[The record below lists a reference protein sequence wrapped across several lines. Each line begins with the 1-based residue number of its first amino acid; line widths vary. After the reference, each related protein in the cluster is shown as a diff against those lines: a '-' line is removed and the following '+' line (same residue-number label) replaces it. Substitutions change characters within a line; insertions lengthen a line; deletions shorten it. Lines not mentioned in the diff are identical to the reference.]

1 MKNNKKTALSQDKF
15 AALRL
20 AELRMT
26 DFEDFESCVADME
39 RTASLNSNEAVEVA
53 KAIRAKYL
61 PGIAR
66 EAGFSEDVTSQ
77 FINLEDGNETADFA
91 KETHNDDEEDMSDDD
106 TDELTDDMDDMDDDD
121 SEVEDDDI
129 ATFEIEVPAEM
140 VDAAQKAVQEA
151 LDRVL
156 GGNDSDDD
164 MDMDDDEM
172 SDDMDIDSDEDE
184 MEDDSEEHQMHKSS
198 RREKT
203 MTRQALAARRA
214 EREQILRRTER
225 EQILQKFASTEGEVS
240 SPASAGFQHSD
251 KNQYHGEMKYPT
263 MKFNGHHKLDG
274 QEAID
279 EQDVTFPK
287 GKVPTKNPEYLQLGD
302 SIEASRFEGS
312 EDGSLDYELDL
323 PVLSDIPS
331 NNEADLDHFEIP
343 TDQDLVA
350 RNTTR
355 AVMASKDGKCECCGM
370 ASAKLAASGKKLH
383 SVKCDDCKSNMKVC
397 SACVDRDADCPHCE
411 SKKGEDKGDEREAAN
426 TSTVLQDQKD
436 ATQGTSAVLNDAAKI
451 QDVANQNASQTNN
464 NLASVSNARVKA
476 AYSCATKLA
485 LAGIINSDEC
495 DAYADQLLE
504 DGLRA
509 DVMIKNTQLL
519 LRSAQASA
527 ERVAAA
533 AAQKLNTRTASAMS
547 ISTSPA
553 LSGSASAALD
563 IQSALKGTW
572 TMPKIED

>member
-1 MKNNKKTALSQDKF
+1 MKNNMKTALSQDKF

-20 AELRMT
+20 AELQMT
-26 DFEDFESCVADME
+26 DSEDFNSCVADMQ
-39 RTASLNSNEAVEVA
+39 RTASLNTNEAVEVA

-61 PGIAR
+61 PGLAR
-66 EAGFSEDVTSQ
+66 EAGFTEDIASKFV
-77 FINLEDGNETADFA
+77 NLEDGHETADFA
-91 KETHNDDEEDMSDDD
+91 KETHNEEDEDLSHDD
-106 TDELTDDMDDMDDDD
+106 TEDLTDDMEDMDDMDEMDDED

-156 GGNDSDDD
+156 GGHDSDDEVTHFN
-164 MDMDDDEM
+164 DDE
-172 SDDMDIDSDEDE
+172 SEDEE
-184 MEDDSEEHQMHKSS
+184 MEDDSEAHQMHKSS

-225 EQILQKFASTEGEVS
+225 QQILNKFASEEGEVS

-251 KNQYHGEMKYPT
+251 KNQYHGEMNYPT
-263 MKFNGHHKLDG
+263 MKFNGHSKLDG

-287 GKVPTKNPEYLQLGD
+287 GKVPTKNPNYLQLGD

-312 EDGSLDYELDL
+312 EDGSYDYELDL
-323 PVLSDIPS
+323 PVLGDIPS
-331 NNEADLDHFEIP
+331 NNEANLDNFQVP
-343 TDQDLVA
+343 TDADLPA
-350 RNTTR
+350 RKTT
-355 AVMASKDGKCECCGM
+355 VASKESGKCDCCGKG
-370 ASAKLAASGKKLH
+370 SAKLAAYGKKVH
-383 SVKCDDCKSNMKVC
+383 GVKCSQCTARLKVC
-397 SACVDRDADCPHCE
+397 DTCISEDNDCPSCKTAEKKKMAEENGDKTAESTEDALDAADNAVGLGKAVIDDAD
-411 SKKGEDKGDEREAAN
+411 
-426 TSTVLQDQKD
+426 Q
-436 ATQGTSAVLNDAAKI
+436 
-451 QDVANQNASQTNN
+451 VANKLNMS
-464 NLASVSNARVKA
+464 SVSNARIKA

-495 DAYADQLLE
+495 DSYADQLLE

-527 ERVAAA
+527 ERVAAS
-533 AAQKLNTRTASAMS
+533 AAQRLNTRTASAMS

-553 LSGSASAALD
+553 LSGSSSSAALD

-572 TMPKIED
+572 TMPKINED

>member
-370 ASAKLAASGKKLH
+370 ASAKLAASGKKVH
-383 SVKCDDCKSNMKVC
+383 SVKCEDCKTAMKVC
-397 SACVDRDADCPHCE
+397 DSCVEADADCPHCKTAE
-411 SKKGEDKGDEREAAN
+411 KKEDDEREAQ
-426 TSTVLQDQKD
+426 SLD
-436 ATQGTSAVLNDAAKI
+436 ALKSDAASLKGDVEDLNAKSDDVEQLTNTTRVTSI
-451 QDVANQNASQTNN
+451 QNS
-464 NLASVSNARVKA
+464 RIKA

-495 DAYADQLLE
+495 DSYADQLLE

>member
-1 MKNNKKTALSQDKF
+1 MKNNMKTALSQDKF
-15 AALRL
+15 TALRL
-20 AELRMT
+20 AELQMT
-26 DFEDFESCVADME
+26 DSEDFNSCVADMQ
-39 RTASLNSNEAVEVA
+39 RTASLNTDEAVVVA

-61 PGIAR
+61 PGLAR
-66 EAGFSEDVTSQ
+66 EAGFTEDIASKFV
-77 FINLEDGNETADFA
+77 NLEDGHETADFA
-91 KETHNDDEEDMSDDD
+91 KETHNEENEEMSDDD
-106 TDELTDDMDDMDDDD
+106 TEDLTDDMEDMDDMDEMDDED

-156 GGNDSDDD
+156 GGHDSDDEVTHFN
-164 MDMDDDEM
+164 DDE
-172 SDDMDIDSDEDE
+172 SEDEE
-184 MEDDSEEHQMHKSS
+184 MEDDSEAHQMHKSS

-225 EQILQKFASTEGEVS
+225 QQILNKFASEEGEVS

-251 KNQYHGEMKYPT
+251 KNQYHGEMNYPT
-263 MKFNGHHKLDG
+263 MKFNGHSKLDG

-287 GKVPTKNPEYLQLGD
+287 GKVPTKNPNYLQLGD

-312 EDGSLDYELDL
+312 EDGSYDYELDL
-323 PVLSDIPS
+323 PVLGDIPS
-331 NNEADLDHFEIP
+331 NNEANLDNFQVP
-343 TDQDLVA
+343 TDADLPA
-350 RNTTR
+350 RKTT
-355 AVMASKDGKCECCGM
+355 VASKESGKCDCCGKG
-370 ASAKLAASGKKLH
+370 SAKLAAYGKKVH
-383 SVKCDDCKSNMKVC
+383 GVKCSQCTARLKVC
-397 SACVDRDADCPHCE
+397 DTCISEDKDCPSCKTAEKNKMAEENGDKTAESTEDALDAADTAVNLGKTVIDDAD
-411 SKKGEDKGDEREAAN
+411 
-426 TSTVLQDQKD
+426 Q
-436 ATQGTSAVLNDAAKI
+436 
-451 QDVANQNASQTNN
+451 VANKLNMS
-464 NLASVSNARVKA
+464 SVSNARIKA

-495 DAYADQLLE
+495 DSYADQLLE

-527 ERVAAA
+527 ERVAAS
-533 AAQKLNTRTASAMS
+533 AAQRLNTRTASAMS

-553 LSGSASAALD
+553 LSGSSSSAALD

-572 TMPKIED
+572 TMPKINED

>member
-1 MKNNKKTALSQDKF
+1 MKTALSQDKF

-20 AELRMT
+20 AELQMT
-26 DFEDFESCVADME
+26 DKEDFDSCVADMQ
-39 RTASLNSNEAVEVA
+39 RTASLNSDEAVEVA

-61 PGIAR
+61 PGLAR
-66 EAGFSEDVTSQ
+66 EAGFSEDVTSK
-77 FINLEDGNETADFA
+77 FVNLEDGHETADFA
-91 KETHNDDEEDMSDDD
+91 KETHNEEDEDWSDDD
-106 TDELTDDMDDMDDDD
+106 TDDLTDDMEDMDDMDEMDDED

-140 VDAAQKAVQEA
+140 VEAAQKAVQEA
-151 LDRVL
+151 LDKVL
-156 GGNDSDDD
+156 GGNDSEDEVTHFN
-164 MDMDDDEM
+164 DDE
-172 SDDMDIDSDEDE
+172 SDEDE

-225 EQILQKFASTEGEVS
+225 EQILNKFASVDGEES
-240 SPASAGFQHSD
+240 YPASAGFQHSSE
-251 KNQYHGEMKYPT
+251 NQFHGEMEYPT
-263 MKFNGHHKLDG
+263 MKFTGHTKLDG

-279 EQDVTFPK
+279 EQDVTFEK
-287 GKVPTKNPEYLQLGD
+287 GKVPTKNPNYLQLGD
-302 SIEASRFEGS
+302 SIEATRFEGS

-323 PVLSDIPS
+323 ERLSNIPS
-331 NNEADLDHFEIP
+331 NNEANLEHFAIP
-343 TDQDLVA
+343 TDTDQVA
-350 RNTTR
+350 RNTNR
-355 AVMASKDGKCECCGM
+355 AVMASKKCECCGM
-370 ASAKLAASGKKLH
+370 SAAKSASSGKKIH
-383 SVKCDDCKSNMKVC
+383 SVKCDDCNTKMAVC
-397 SACVDRDADCPHCE
+397 ESCVQKDASCPHCE
-411 SKKGEDKGDEREAAN
+411 SKKGEAEDDDNREAQSLDAIK
-426 TSTVLQDQKD
+426 SDSASLQGDVED
-436 ATQGTSAVLNDAAKI
+436 LNKKSDDIEQITNMTKVQSI
-451 QDVANQNASQTNN
+451 QNS
-464 NLASVSNARVKA
+464 RIKA

-495 DAYADQLLE
+495 DSYADQLLE

>member
-1 MKNNKKTALSQDKF
+1 MKTALSQDKF

-20 AELRMT
+20 AELQMT
-26 DFEDFESCVADME
+26 DSEDFDSCVADMQ
-39 RTASLNSNEAVEVA
+39 RTASLNTDEAVAVA

-61 PGIAR
+61 PGLAR
-66 EAGFSEDVTSQ
+66 EAGFTEDIASK
-77 FINLEDGNETADFA
+77 FLNLEDGHETADFA
-91 KETHNDDEEDMSDDD
+91 KENHNEQDEDMSEDD
-106 TDELTDDMDDMDDDD
+106 TEDLNDDMEDMDDMDEMDDED

-156 GGNDSDDD
+156 GGHDSDDEVTHFN
-164 MDMDDDEM
+164 DDE
-172 SDDMDIDSDEDE
+172 SEDEE
-184 MEDDSEEHQMHKSS
+184 MEDDSEEHQMQKSS

-225 EQILQKFASTEGEVS
+225 QNILNKFASEEGEVS

-251 KNQYHGEMKYPT
+251 KNQYHGEMNYPT
-263 MKFNGHHKLDG
+263 MKFNGHTKLDG

-287 GKVPTKNPEYLQLGD
+287 GKVPTKNPNYLQLGD

-312 EDGSLDYELDL
+312 EDGSYEYELDL
-323 PVLSDIPS
+323 PVLGDIPS
-331 NNEADLDHFEIP
+331 NNEANLDNFQVP
-343 TDQDLVA
+343 TDADLPA
-350 RNTTR
+350 RKTT
-355 AVMASKDGKCECCGM
+355 VASKETSCECCGKGAAKV
-370 ASAKLAASGKKLH
+370 ASMGEKIH
-383 SVKCDDCKSNMKVC
+383 PVKCSQCTSNLKVC
-397 SACVDRDADCPHCE
+397 GKCIEADAPCKHC
-411 SKKGEDKGDEREAAN
+411 KKAEMNKEDEDGEKMAAN
-426 TSTVLQDQKD
+426 TDLALEQADTALKTGTEVVTDANAVKD
-436 ATQGTSAVLNDAAKI
+436 KLNI
-451 QDVANQNASQTNN
+451 ASLN
-464 NLASVSNARVKA
+464 NARIKA

-495 DAYADQLLE
+495 DSYADQLLE

-527 ERVAAA
+527 ERVASA

-553 LSGSASAALD
+553 LSGSSNSAALD

-572 TMPKIED
+572 TMPKINED

>member
-1 MKNNKKTALSQDKF
+1 MKNNMKTALSQDKF
-15 AALRL
+15 TALRL
-20 AELRMT
+20 AELQMT
-26 DFEDFESCVADME
+26 DSEDFNSCVADMQ
-39 RTASLNSNEAVEVA
+39 RTASLNTNEAVEVA

-61 PGIAR
+61 PGLAR
-66 EAGFSEDVTSQ
+66 EAGFTEDIASKFV
-77 FINLEDGNETADFA
+77 NLEDGHETADFA
-91 KETHNDDEEDMSDDD
+91 KETHNEEDEDLSHDD
-106 TDELTDDMDDMDDDD
+106 TEDLTDDMEDMDDMDEMDDED

-156 GGNDSDDD
+156 GGHDSDDEVTHFN
-164 MDMDDDEM
+164 DDE
-172 SDDMDIDSDEDE
+172 SEDEE
-184 MEDDSEEHQMHKSS
+184 MEDDSEAHQMHKSS

-225 EQILQKFASTEGEVS
+225 QQILNKFASEEGEVS

-251 KNQYHGEMKYPT
+251 KNQYHGEMNYPT
-263 MKFNGHHKLDG
+263 MKFNGHSKLDG

-287 GKVPTKNPEYLQLGD
+287 GKVPTKNPNYLQLGD

-312 EDGSLDYELDL
+312 EDGSYDYELDL
-323 PVLSDIPS
+323 PVLGDIPS
-331 NNEADLDHFEIP
+331 NNEANLDNFQVP
-343 TDQDLVA
+343 TDADLPA
-350 RNTTR
+350 RKTT
-355 AVMASKDGKCECCGM
+355 VASKESGKCDCCGKG
-370 ASAKLAASGKKLH
+370 SAKLAAYGKKVH
-383 SVKCDDCKSNMKVC
+383 GVKCSQCTARLKVC
-397 SACVDRDADCPHCE
+397 DTCISEDKDCPSCKTAEKKEMAEENGDKTAESTEDALDAADTAVNLGKTVIDDAD
-411 SKKGEDKGDEREAAN
+411 
-426 TSTVLQDQKD
+426 Q
-436 ATQGTSAVLNDAAKI
+436 
-451 QDVANQNASQTNN
+451 VANKLNMS
-464 NLASVSNARVKA
+464 SVSNARIKA

-495 DAYADQLLE
+495 DSYADQLLE

-527 ERVAAA
+527 ERVAAS
-533 AAQKLNTRTASAMS
+533 AAQRLNTRTASAMS

-553 LSGSASAALD
+553 LSGSSSSAALD

-572 TMPKIED
+572 TMPKINED

>member
-1 MKNNKKTALSQDKF
+1 MKTALSQDKF

-20 AELRMT
+20 AELQMT
-26 DFEDFESCVADME
+26 DSEDFDSCVADMQ
-39 RTASLNSNEAVEVA
+39 RTASLNTDEAVAVA

-61 PGIAR
+61 PGLAR
-66 EAGFSEDVTSQ
+66 EAGFTEDIASK
-77 FINLEDGNETADFA
+77 FLNLEDGHETADFA
-91 KETHNDDEEDMSDDD
+91 KETHNEEDEDLSHDD
-106 TDELTDDMDDMDDDD
+106 TDDLTDDMEDMDDMDEMDDED

-156 GGNDSDDD
+156 GGHDSDDEVTHFN
-164 MDMDDDEM
+164 DDE
-172 SDDMDIDSDEDE
+172 SEDEE
-184 MEDDSEEHQMHKSS
+184 MEDDSEEHQMQKSS

-225 EQILQKFASTEGEVS
+225 QNILNKFASEEGEVS

-251 KNQYHGEMKYPT
+251 KNQYHGEMNYPT
-263 MKFNGHHKLDG
+263 MKFNGHSKLDG

-287 GKVPTKNPEYLQLGD
+287 GKVPTKNPNYLQLGD

-312 EDGSLDYELDL
+312 EDGSYEYELDL
-323 PVLSDIPS
+323 PVLGDIPS
-331 NNEADLDHFEIP
+331 NNEANLDNFQVP
-343 TDQDLVA
+343 TDADLPA
-350 RNTTR
+350 RKTT
-355 AVMASKDGKCECCGM
+355 VASKKCDCCGKN
-370 ASAKLAASGKKLH
+370 AAKVAAMGKKVH
-383 SVKCDDCKSNMKVC
+383 AVKCDDCKTAMSVC
-397 SACVDRDADCPHCE
+397 GQCIEADAPCKNCKTAEMNKEVDEVEEKTAADTGKAIQMAGE
-411 SKKGEDKGDEREAAN
+411 ANEIVTQVSEDTSKAIDGMQLKAN
-426 TSTVLQDQKD
+426 V
-436 ATQGTSAVLNDAAKI
+436 N
-451 QDVANQNASQTNN
+451 
-464 NLASVSNARVKA
+464 NARIKA

-495 DAYADQLLE
+495 DSYADQLLE

-527 ERVAAA
+527 ERVASA

-553 LSGSASAALD
+553 LSGSSNSAALD

>member
-1 MKNNKKTALSQDKF
+1 MKTALSQDKF

-20 AELRMT
+20 AELQMT
-26 DFEDFESCVADME
+26 DSEDFDSCVADMQ
-39 RTASLNSNEAVEVA
+39 RTASLNTDEAVAVA

-61 PGIAR
+61 PGLAR
-66 EAGFSEDVTSQ
+66 EAGFTEDIANK
-77 FINLEDGNETADFA
+77 FLNLEDGHETADFA
-91 KETHNDDEEDMSDDD
+91 KENHNEQDEDMSEDD
-106 TDELTDDMDDMDDDD
+106 TEDFNDDMEDMDDMDEMDDED
-121 SEVEDDDI
+121 GEVEDDDI

-156 GGNDSDDD
+156 GGHDSDDEVTHFN
-164 MDMDDDEM
+164 DDE
-172 SDDMDIDSDEDE
+172 SEDEE

-225 EQILQKFASTEGEVS
+225 QNILNKFASEEGEVS

-251 KNQYHGEMKYPT
+251 KNQYHGEMNYPT
-263 MKFNGHHKLDG
+263 MKFNGHTKLDG

-287 GKVPTKNPEYLQLGD
+287 GKVPTKNPNYLQLGD

-312 EDGSLDYELDL
+312 EDGSYEYELDL
-323 PVLSDIPS
+323 PVLGDIPS
-331 NNEADLDHFEIP
+331 NNEANLDNFQVP
-343 TDQDLVA
+343 TDADLPA
-350 RNTTR
+350 RKTT
-355 AVMASKDGKCECCGM
+355 VASKKCDCCGKNAAKI
-370 ASAKLAASGKKLH
+370 ASMGERVH
-383 SVKCDDCKSNMKVC
+383 SVKCDDCKTAMKVC
-397 SACVDRDADCPHCE
+397 GQCIAKDEDCPNCKTAQKHAE
-411 SKKGEDKGDEREAAN
+411 EEDAVGEKTAAGADAPTAKFDDTVSEKMKETGTNLVDNATQSIAAN
-426 TSTVLQDQKD
+426 
-436 ATQGTSAVLNDAAKI
+436 
-451 QDVANQNASQTNN
+451 
-464 NLASVSNARVKA
+464 VSNARIKA

-495 DAYADQLLE
+495 DSYADQLLE

-527 ERVAAA
+527 ERVASA

-553 LSGSASAALD
+553 LSGSSNSAALD

>member
-1 MKNNKKTALSQDKF
+1 MKTALSQDKF

-20 AELRMT
+20 AELQMT
-26 DFEDFESCVADME
+26 DSEDFNSCVADMQ
-39 RTASLNSNEAVEVA
+39 RTASLNTDEAVEVA

-61 PGIAR
+61 PGLAR
-66 EAGFSEDVTSQ
+66 EAGFTEDIASK
-77 FINLEDGNETADFA
+77 FLNLEDGHETADFA
-91 KETHNDDEEDMSDDD
+91 KETHNDENEEMSEDD
-106 TDELTDDMDDMDDDD
+106 TEDLNNDMEDMDDMDEMDDED

-156 GGNDSDDD
+156 GGHDSDDEVTHFN
-164 MDMDDDEM
+164 DDE
-172 SDDMDIDSDEDE
+172 SEDEE
-184 MEDDSEEHQMHKSS
+184 MEDDSEKHQMHKSS

-225 EQILQKFASTEGEVS
+225 QNILNKFASEEGEVS

-251 KNQYHGEMKYPT
+251 KNQSKGEMKYPT
-263 MKFNGHHKLDG
+263 MKFTGHQQLDG

-279 EQDVTFPK
+279 EQDVTFAK
-287 GKVPTKNPEYLQLGD
+287 GKVPTKNPNYLQLAD
-302 SIEASRFEGS
+302 SIEATRFEGS
-312 EDGSLDYELDL
+312 EDGSYDYELDL
-323 PVLSDIPS
+323 PRLNDVPS
-331 NNEADLDHFEIP
+331 NNEANLDYFEIP
-343 TDQDLVA
+343 TDGELTA
-350 RNTTR
+350 RNTNR
-355 AVMASKDGKCECCGM
+355 AVMASKDDKCECCGM
-370 ASAKLAASGKKLH
+370 ARAKMAASGKKLH
-383 SVKCDDCKSNMKVC
+383 SVKCEKCASKMDVC
-397 SACVDRDADCPHCE
+397 DKCIEKDADCPHCD
-411 SKKGEDKGDEREAAN
+411 SKKKTEDEGEKMAAAVIDPNKAEESAKFVDN
-426 TSTVLQDQKD
+426 TK
-436 ATQGTSAVLNDAAKI
+436 NDAAKLV
-451 QDVANQNASQTNN
+451 DTLTNANI
-464 NLASVSNARVKA
+464 SNARIKA

-495 DAYADQLLE
+495 DSYADQLLE

-527 ERVAAA
+527 ERVVAA

-553 LSGSASAALD
+553 LSGSSNSAALD

-572 TMPKIED
+572 TMPKINED

>member
-1 MKNNKKTALSQDKF
+1 MKTALSQDKF

-20 AELRMT
+20 AELQMT
-26 DFEDFESCVADME
+26 DSEDFDSCVADMQ
-39 RTASLNSNEAVEVA
+39 RTASLNTDEAVAVA

-61 PGIAR
+61 PGLAR
-66 EAGFSEDVTSQ
+66 EAGFTEDIASK
-77 FINLEDGNETADFA
+77 FLNLEDGHETADFA
-91 KETHNDDEEDMSDDD
+91 KETHNEEDEDLSHDD
-106 TDELTDDMDDMDDDD
+106 TEDLTDDMEDMDDMDEMDDED

-156 GGNDSDDD
+156 GGHDSDDEVTHFN
-164 MDMDDDEM
+164 DDE
-172 SDDMDIDSDEDE
+172 SEDEE
-184 MEDDSEEHQMHKSS
+184 MEDDSEEHQMQKSS

-225 EQILQKFASTEGEVS
+225 QNILNKFASEEGEVS

-251 KNQYHGEMKYPT
+251 KNQYHGEMNYPT
-263 MKFNGHHKLDG
+263 MKFNGHSKLDG

-287 GKVPTKNPEYLQLGD
+287 GKVPTKNPNYLQLGD

-312 EDGSLDYELDL
+312 EDGSYDYELDL
-323 PVLSDIPS
+323 PVLGDIPS
-331 NNEADLDHFEIP
+331 NNEANLDNFQVP
-343 TDQDLVA
+343 TDADLPA
-350 RNTTR
+350 RKTT
-355 AVMASKDGKCECCGM
+355 VASKKCDCCGKN
-370 ASAKLAASGKKLH
+370 AAKVATMGKKVH
-383 SVKCDDCKSNMKVC
+383 AVKCDDCKTAMNVCGQCIEADAPCKNCKTAEMANMAEKNGDKMAETAAPVINTEDLTNKVEDDANNAGKK
-397 SACVDRDADCPHCE
+397 SVDNMLN
-411 SKKGEDKGDEREAAN
+411 AN
-426 TSTVLQDQKD
+426 V
-436 ATQGTSAVLNDAAKI
+436 N
-451 QDVANQNASQTNN
+451 
-464 NLASVSNARVKA
+464 NARIKA

-495 DAYADQLLE
+495 DSYADQLLE

-527 ERVAAA
+527 ERVASA

-553 LSGSASAALD
+553 LSGSSNSAALD

>member
-1 MKNNKKTALSQDKF
+1 MKNNMKTALSQDKF
-15 AALRL
+15 TALRL
-20 AELRMT
+20 AELQMT
-26 DFEDFESCVADME
+26 DSEDFNSCVADMQ
-39 RTASLNSNEAVEVA
+39 RTASLNTNEAVEVA

-61 PGIAR
+61 PGLAR
-66 EAGFSEDVTSQ
+66 EAGFTEDIASKFV
-77 FINLEDGNETADFA
+77 NLEDGHETADFA
-91 KETHNDDEEDMSDDD
+91 KETHNEEDEDLSHDD
-106 TDELTDDMDDMDDDD
+106 TEDLTDDMEDMDDMDEMDDED

-156 GGNDSDDD
+156 GGHDSDDEVTHFN
-164 MDMDDDEM
+164 DDE
-172 SDDMDIDSDEDE
+172 SEDEE
-184 MEDDSEEHQMHKSS
+184 MEDDSEAHQMHKSS

-225 EQILQKFASTEGEVS
+225 QQILNKFASEEGEVS

-251 KNQYHGEMKYPT
+251 KNQYHGEMNYPT
-263 MKFNGHHKLDG
+263 MKFNGHSKLDG

-287 GKVPTKNPEYLQLGD
+287 GKVPTKNPNYLQLGD

-312 EDGSLDYELDL
+312 EDGSYEYELDL
-323 PVLSDIPS
+323 PVLGDIPS
-331 NNEADLDHFEIP
+331 NNEANLDNFQVP
-343 TDQDLVA
+343 TDADLPA
-350 RNTTR
+350 RKTT
-355 AVMASKDGKCECCGM
+355 VASKKCDCCGKN
-370 ASAKLAASGKKLH
+370 AAKVAAMGKKVH
-383 SVKCDDCKSNMKVC
+383 AVKCDDCKTAMSVCGQCIEADAPCKNCKTAEMANMVEKNGDKKMAQ
-397 SACVDRDADCPHCE
+397 SDLEEAVDVVETDAAN
-411 SKKGEDKGDEREAAN
+411 KATDKGVAA
-426 TSTVLQDQKD
+426 
-436 ATQGTSAVLNDAAKI
+436 I
-451 QDVANQNASQTNN
+451 QDTT
-464 NLASVSNARVKA
+464 VSHINNARIKA

-495 DAYADQLLE
+495 DSYADQLLE

-527 ERVAAA
+527 ERVAAS
-533 AAQKLNTRTASAMS
+533 AAQRLNTRTASAMS

-553 LSGSASAALD
+553 LSGSSSSAALD

-572 TMPKIED
+572 TMPKINED

>member
-1 MKNNKKTALSQDKF
+1 MKTALSQDKF
-15 AALRL
+15 TALRL
-20 AELRMT
+20 AELQMT
-26 DFEDFESCVADME
+26 DSEDFNSCVADMQ
-39 RTASLNSNEAVEVA
+39 RTASLNTNEAVEVA

-61 PGIAR
+61 PGLAR
-66 EAGFSEDVTSQ
+66 EAGFTEDIASKFV
-77 FINLEDGNETADFA
+77 NLEDGHETADFA
-91 KETHNDDEEDMSDDD
+91 KETHNEEDEDLSHDD
-106 TDELTDDMDDMDDDD
+106 TEDLTDDMEDMDDMDEMDDED

-156 GGNDSDDD
+156 GGHDSDDEVTHFN
-164 MDMDDDEM
+164 DDE
-172 SDDMDIDSDEDE
+172 SEDEE
-184 MEDDSEEHQMHKSS
+184 MEDDSEAHQMHKSS

-225 EQILQKFASTEGEVS
+225 QQILNKFASEEGEVS

-251 KNQYHGEMKYPT
+251 KNQYHGEMNYPT
-263 MKFNGHHKLDG
+263 MKFNGHSKLDG

-287 GKVPTKNPEYLQLGD
+287 GKVPTKNPNYLQLGD

-312 EDGSLDYELDL
+312 EDGSYDYELDL
-323 PVLSDIPS
+323 PVLGDIPS
-331 NNEADLDHFEIP
+331 NNEANLDNFQVP
-343 TDQDLVA
+343 TDADLPA
-350 RNTTR
+350 RKTT
-355 AVMASKDGKCECCGM
+355 VASKESGKCDCCGKG
-370 ASAKLAASGKKLH
+370 SAKLAAYGKKVH
-383 SVKCDDCKSNMKVC
+383 GVKCSQCTARLKVC
-397 SACVDRDADCPHCE
+397 DTCISEDKDCPSCKTAEKKEMAEENGDKTAESTEDALDAADTAVNLGKTVIDDAD
-411 SKKGEDKGDEREAAN
+411 
-426 TSTVLQDQKD
+426 Q
-436 ATQGTSAVLNDAAKI
+436 
-451 QDVANQNASQTNN
+451 VANKLNMS
-464 NLASVSNARVKA
+464 SVSNARIKA

-495 DAYADQLLE
+495 DSYADQLLE

-527 ERVAAA
+527 ERVAAS
-533 AAQKLNTRTASAMS
+533 AAQRLNTRTASAMS

-553 LSGSASAALD
+553 LSGSSSSAALD

-572 TMPKIED
+572 TMPKINED

>member
-1 MKNNKKTALSQDKF
+1 MKTALSQDKF

-20 AELRMT
+20 AELQMT
-26 DFEDFESCVADME
+26 DSEDFDSCVADMQ
-39 RTASLNSNEAVEVA
+39 RTASLNTDEAVAVA

-61 PGIAR
+61 PGLAR
-66 EAGFSEDVTSQ
+66 EAGFTEDIASK
-77 FINLEDGNETADFA
+77 FLNLEDGHETADFA
-91 KETHNDDEEDMSDDD
+91 KENHNEQDEDMSEDD
-106 TDELTDDMDDMDDDD
+106 TEDLNDDMEDMDDMDEMDDED

-156 GGNDSDDD
+156 GGHDSDDEVTHFN
-164 MDMDDDEM
+164 DDE
-172 SDDMDIDSDEDE
+172 SEDEE
-184 MEDDSEEHQMHKSS
+184 MEDDSEEHQMQKSS

-225 EQILQKFASTEGEVS
+225 QNILNKFASEEGEVS

-251 KNQYHGEMKYPT
+251 KNQYHGEMNYPT
-263 MKFNGHHKLDG
+263 MKFNGHTKLDG

-287 GKVPTKNPEYLQLGD
+287 GKVPTKNPNYLQLGD

-312 EDGSLDYELDL
+312 EDGSYEYELDL
-323 PVLSDIPS
+323 PVLGDIPS
-331 NNEADLDHFEIP
+331 NNEANLDNFQVP
-343 TDQDLVA
+343 TDADLPA
-350 RNTTR
+350 RKTT
-355 AVMASKDGKCECCGM
+355 VASKETSCECCGKGAAKV
-370 ASAKLAASGKKLH
+370 ASMG
-383 SVKCDDCKSNMKVC
+383 MKVHAAKC
-397 SACVDRDADCPHCE
+397 EDCNNRLSVCDNCMKKDAACPNCKTAQ
-411 SKKGEDKGDEREAAN
+411 KKEDEGEVTAAN
-426 TSTVLQDQKD
+426 EINVEKVKADGAALVDAKNTAINVDEMTSNT
-436 ATQGTSAVLNDAAKI
+436 G
-451 QDVANQNASQTNN
+451 NA
-464 NLASVSNARVKA
+464 LASISNARIKA

-495 DAYADQLLE
+495 DSYADQLLE

-527 ERVAAA
+527 ERVASA

-553 LSGSASAALD
+553 LSGSSNSAALD
-563 IQSALKGTW
+563 IQSALRGTW
-572 TMPKIED
+572 TMPKINED

>member
-1 MKNNKKTALSQDKF
+1 MKTALSQDKF

-20 AELRMT
+20 AELQMT
-26 DFEDFESCVADME
+26 DSEDFDSCVADMQ
-39 RTASLNSNEAVEVA
+39 RTASLNTDEAVAVA

-61 PGIAR
+61 PGLAR
-66 EAGFSEDVTSQ
+66 EAGFTEDIASK
-77 FINLEDGNETADFA
+77 FLNLEDGHETADFA
-91 KETHNDDEEDMSDDD
+91 KENHNEQDEDMSEDD
-106 TDELTDDMDDMDDDD
+106 TEDLNDDMEDMDDMDEMDDED

-156 GGNDSDDD
+156 GGHDSDDEVTHFN
-164 MDMDDDEM
+164 DDE
-172 SDDMDIDSDEDE
+172 SEDEE
-184 MEDDSEEHQMHKSS
+184 MEDDSEEHQMQKSS

-225 EQILQKFASTEGEVS
+225 QNILNKFASEEGEVS

-251 KNQYHGEMKYPT
+251 KNQYHGEMNYPT
-263 MKFNGHHKLDG
+263 MKFNGHTKLDG

-287 GKVPTKNPEYLQLGD
+287 GKVPTKNPNYLQLGD

-312 EDGSLDYELDL
+312 EDGSYEYELDL
-323 PVLSDIPS
+323 PVLGDIPS
-331 NNEADLDHFEIP
+331 NNEANLDNFQVP
-343 TDQDLVA
+343 TDANLPA
-350 RNTTR
+350 RKTT
-355 AVMASKDGKCECCGM
+355 VASKKCDCCGKNAAKVASMGERVHQVKCSQCKNSLSVCGKCID
-370 ASAKLAASGKKLH
+370 A
-383 SVKCDDCKSNMKVC
+383 
-397 SACVDRDADCPHCE
+397 DADCKHCKTAE
-411 SKKGEDKGDEREAAN
+411 MNGEKHEEADAVQEKTAQEAAPKIDTN
-426 TSTVLQDQKD
+426 ALTDKVEGD
-436 ATQGTSAVLNDAAKI
+436 ANAAGNKSVT
-451 QDVANQNASQTNN
+451 DMLKANVN
-464 NLASVSNARVKA
+464 NARIKA

-495 DAYADQLLE
+495 DSYADQLLE

-527 ERVAAA
+527 ERVASA

-553 LSGSASAALD
+553 LSGSSNSAALD

-572 TMPKIED
+572 TMPKINED

>member
-1 MKNNKKTALSQDKF
+1 MKTALSQDKF

-20 AELRMT
+20 AELQMT
-26 DFEDFESCVADME
+26 DSEDFNSCVADMQ
-39 RTASLNSNEAVEVA
+39 RTASLNTDEAVVVA

-61 PGIAR
+61 PGLAR
-66 EAGFSEDVTSQ
+66 EAGFTEDIASK
-77 FINLEDGNETADFA
+77 FLNLEDGHETADFA
-91 KETHNDDEEDMSDDD
+91 KETHNEENEVMSDDD
-106 TDELTDDMDDMDDDD
+106 TEDLTDDMEDMDDMDEMDDED

-156 GGNDSDDD
+156 GGHDSDDEVTHFN
-164 MDMDDDEM
+164 DDE
-172 SDDMDIDSDEDE
+172 SEDEE
-184 MEDDSEEHQMHKSS
+184 MEDDSEAHQMHKSS

-225 EQILQKFASTEGEVS
+225 QQILNKFASEEGEVS

-251 KNQYHGEMKYPT
+251 KNQYHGEMNYPT
-263 MKFNGHHKLDG
+263 MKFNGHSKLDG

-287 GKVPTKNPEYLQLGD
+287 GKVPTKNPNYLQLGD

-312 EDGSLDYELDL
+312 EDGSYDYELDL
-323 PVLSDIPS
+323 PVLGDIPS
-331 NNEADLDHFEIP
+331 NNEANLDNFQVP
-343 TDQDLVA
+343 TDADLPA
-350 RNTTR
+350 RKTT
-355 AVMASKDGKCECCGM
+355 VASKDGKCECCGM
-370 ASAKLAASGKKLH
+370 ASAKVAASGKKLH

-397 SACVDRDADCPHCE
+397 STCVDRDADCPHCD
-411 SKKGEDKGDEREAAN
+411 SKKSEAGSGDERQAA
-426 TSTVLQDQKD
+426 SADQAQQQK
-436 ATQGTSAVLNDAAKI
+436 AVEITNAIESSQAAAAEQTAVTPPK
-451 QDVANQNASQTNN
+451 VAP
-464 NLASVSNARVKA
+464 ASVSNARIKA

-495 DAYADQLLE
+495 DSYADQLLE

-527 ERVAAA
+527 ERVAAS
-533 AAQKLNTRTASAMS
+533 AAQRLNTRTASAMS

-553 LSGSASAALD
+553 LSGSSSSAALD

-572 TMPKIED
+572 TMPKINED

>member
-1 MKNNKKTALSQDKF
+1 MKNNMKTALSQDKF

-20 AELRMT
+20 AELQMT
-26 DFEDFESCVADME
+26 DKEDFDSCVADMQ
-39 RTASLNSNEAVEVA
+39 RTASLNNDEAVEVA

-61 PGIAR
+61 PGLAR
-66 EAGFSEDVTSQ
+66 EAGFSEDVTSK
-77 FINLEDGNETADFA
+77 FVNLEDGHETADFA
-91 KETHNDDEEDMSDDD
+91 KETHNEEYEDLSDDD
-106 TDELTDDMDDMDDDD
+106 TDDLTDDMEDMDDMDEMDDED

-140 VDAAQKAVQEA
+140 VEAAQKAVQEA
-151 LDRVL
+151 LDKVL
-156 GGNDSDDD
+156 GGNDSEDEITHFN
-164 MDMDDDEM
+164 DDE
-172 SDDMDIDSDEDE
+172 SDEDE

-225 EQILQKFASTEGEVS
+225 EQILNKFASVNGEES
-240 SPASAGFQHSD
+240 YPASAGFQHSD
-251 KNQYHGEMKYPT
+251 KNQYHGEMEYPT
-263 MKFNGHHKLDG
+263 MKFNGHTKLDG

-287 GKVPTKNPEYLQLGD
+287 GKVPTKNPNYLQLAD
-302 SIEASRFEGS
+302 SIEATRFEGS

-323 PVLSDIPS
+323 PELGGIPS
-331 NNEADLDHFEIP
+331 NNEADLDHFAVP
-343 TDQDLVA
+343 TDADLPA
-350 RNTTR
+350 RKTT
-355 AVMASKDGKCECCGM
+355 VASKDAGKCECCGK
-370 ASAKLAASGKKLH
+370 ASAKLAASGKKVH
-383 SVKCDDCKSNMKVC
+383 GVKCSQCKTSMKVC
-397 SACVDRDADCPHCE
+397 DNCIEADADCKHCKTAE
-411 SKKGEDKGDEREAAN
+411 KQEMSEKNGDKMAASTEDALNAADTAVNIGEAVIEDADQVADK
-426 TSTVLQDQKD
+426 
-436 ATQGTSAVLNDAAKI
+436 LNMSSI
-451 QDVANQNASQTNN
+451 
-464 NLASVSNARVKA
+464 SNARIKA

-495 DAYADQLLE
+495 DSYADQLLE

-553 LSGSASAALD
+553 LSGSANSAALD

>member
-1 MKNNKKTALSQDKF
+1 MKTALSQDKF

-20 AELRMT
+20 AELQMT
-26 DFEDFESCVADME
+26 DSEDFNSCVADMQ
-39 RTASLNSNEAVEVA
+39 RTASLNTDEAVEVA

-61 PGIAR
+61 PGLAR
-66 EAGFSEDVTSQ
+66 EAGFTEDIASK
-77 FINLEDGNETADFA
+77 FLNLEDGHETADFA
-91 KETHNDDEEDMSDDD
+91 KETHNEENEEMSDDD
-106 TDELTDDMDDMDDDD
+106 TEDLTDDMEDMDDMDEMDDED

-151 LDRVL
+151 LDRLL
-156 GGNDSDDD
+156 GGHDSDDEVTHFN
-164 MDMDDDEM
+164 DDE
-172 SDDMDIDSDEDE
+172 SEDEE
-184 MEDDSEEHQMHKSS
+184 MEDDSEAHQMHKSS

-225 EQILQKFASTEGEVS
+225 QQILNKFASEEGEVS

-251 KNQYHGEMKYPT
+251 KNQYHGEMNYPT
-263 MKFNGHHKLDG
+263 MKFNGHSKLDG

-287 GKVPTKNPEYLQLGD
+287 GKVPTKNPNYLQLGD

-312 EDGSLDYELDL
+312 EDGSYDYELDL
-323 PVLSDIPS
+323 PVLGDIPS
-331 NNEADLDHFEIP
+331 NNEANLDNFQVP
-343 TDQDLVA
+343 TDADLPA
-350 RNTTR
+350 RKTT
-355 AVMASKDGKCECCGM
+355 VASKKCDCCGKNAAKV
-370 ASAKLAASGKKLH
+370 ASMGERVH
-383 SVKCDDCKSNMKVC
+383 SVKCSQCKNSLSVC
-397 SACVDRDADCPHCE
+397 GKCIDADADCKHCKTAEMNKEDEDECEVTAQTGATDSPVDTALKAKNANE
-411 SKKGEDKGDEREAAN
+411 STRQLQ
-426 TSTVLQDQKD
+426 TV
-436 ATQGTSAVLNDAAKI
+436 TQDAAEALT
-451 QDVANQNASQTNN
+451 ANI
-464 NLASVSNARVKA
+464 SNARIKA

-495 DAYADQLLE
+495 DSYADQLLE

-527 ERVAAA
+527 ERVASS
-533 AAQKLNTRTASAMS
+533 AAQRLNTRTASAMS

-553 LSGSASAALD
+553 LSGSSSSAALD

-572 TMPKIED
+572 TMPKINED

>member
-1 MKNNKKTALSQDKF
+1 MKNNMKTALSQDKF

-20 AELRMT
+20 AELQMT
-26 DFEDFESCVADME
+26 DSEDFNSCVADMQ
-39 RTASLNSNEAVEVA
+39 RTASLNTDEAVEVA

-61 PGIAR
+61 PGLAR
-66 EAGFSEDVTSQ
+66 EAGFTEDIASK
-77 FINLEDGNETADFA
+77 FLNLEDGHETADFA
-91 KETHNDDEEDMSDDD
+91 KETHNDENEEMSEDD
-106 TDELTDDMDDMDDDD
+106 TEDLNNDMDDMDDMDEMDDED

-156 GGNDSDDD
+156 GGHDSDDEVTHFN
-164 MDMDDDEM
+164 DDE
-172 SDDMDIDSDEDE
+172 SEDEE
-184 MEDDSEEHQMHKSS
+184 MEDDSEKHQMHKSS

-225 EQILQKFASTEGEVS
+225 QNILNKFASEEGEVS

-251 KNQYHGEMKYPT
+251 KNQYHGEMNYPT
-263 MKFNGHHKLDG
+263 MKFNGHSKLDG

-287 GKVPTKNPEYLQLGD
+287 GKVPTKNPNYLQLGD

-312 EDGSLDYELDL
+312 EDGSYDYELDL
-323 PVLSDIPS
+323 PVLGDIPS
-331 NNEADLDHFEIP
+331 NNEANLDNFQVP
-343 TDQDLVA
+343 TDNDLPA
-350 RNTTR
+350 RKTT
-355 AVMASKDGKCECCGM
+355 VASKKCDCCGRN
-370 ASAKLAASGKKLH
+370 AAKVAAMGMKVH
-383 SVKCDDCKSNMKVC
+383 AVKCDDCKTSMNVC
-397 SACVDRDADCPHCE
+397 ENCVSKDADCPNCKK
-411 SKKGEDKGDEREAAN
+411 KKGEAKEENEVMAQTDLPA
-426 TSTVLQDQKD
+426 
-436 ATQGTSAVLNDAAKI
+436 AAKL
-451 QDVANQNASQTNN
+451 VAEEAEKEATENGIEAIRQTTVTQ
-464 NLASVSNARVKA
+464 VSNARIKA

-495 DAYADQLLE
+495 DSYADQLLE

-527 ERVAAA
+527 ERVVAA

-553 LSGSASAALD
+553 LSGSSNSAALD

-572 TMPKIED
+572 TMPKINED